1 MPETP
6 TSTAIFFRHLPKTAG
21 TSLITTLSNVYGD
34 GSCHRFHDISHGF
47 RKRFDGMLQERGD
60 TLSLITGHI
69 PLMVIE
75 DGACGTEF
83 TLLREPIARLLSM
96 RRFFEGLPSAE
107 RTRLGFG
114 ERVTVA
120 DLVTSRK
127 PEIYGQVRNGLIR
140 FFSGFPV
147 FGQPD
152 APEYWE
158 TVPAASAVN
167 ACNAVLERMAVGTVE
182 NMPAALRRIGHV
194 LRVPYDLETTIE
206 NATTD
211 RDDDVSLEDIRALVE
226 INAADIAVY
235 HLARKR
241 LSAWSPERG
250 HVCGG
255 DFDPRTLFDPQPGE
269 QYAPQEIPGRQGF
282 EMCSAHL
289 CWLGPANR
297 GRIHLAPSK
306 RPLALSLVL
315 YGVVPH
321 YPMEDIRV
329 TLDGRPWLRECR
341 RGAGHSVFAIATIP
355 PHANPLELTIVQP
368 CSVPV
373 PLVEPTSF
381 DKRSLGTA
389 LVMVAC
395 EAA

>member
-1 MPETP
+1 MPENP

-34 GSCHRFHDISHGF
+34 GFCHRFHDVGHGF
-47 RKRFDGMLQERGD
+47 RERFDGVLQERGD
-60 TLSLITGHI
+60 MLSLISGHV
-69 PLMVIE
+69 PLMII
-75 DGACGTEF
+75 GNGYCGREF

-96 RRFFEGLPSAE
+96 RRFFEGLPRAE
-107 RTRLGFG
+107 RARLGFG
-114 ERVTVA
+114 DRVTVA

-127 PEIYGQVRNGLIR
+127 PEVYGQVHNGLIR
-140 FFSGFPV
+140 FFSGFAA

-152 APEYWE
+152 TQEFWE
-158 TVPAASAVN
+158 TLPAASEVN
-167 ACNAVLERMAVGTVE
+167 ACNAMLERMAVGTVE
-182 NMPAALRRIGHV
+182 DMPSALRRIGHV
-194 LRVPYDLETTIE
+194 LRVPYDLETPTE
-206 NATTD
+206 NTTTD
-211 RDDDVSLEDIRALVE
+211 RDDDVSLDDIRLLVE
-226 INAADIAVY
+226 INTADIAVY

-241 LSAWSPERG
+241 LAAWSPERG

-289 CWLGPANR
+289 CWLGPADR
-297 GRIHLAPSK
+297 GRIHLAPST

-315 YGVVPH
+315 YGVVPN
-321 YPMEDIRV
+321 YPMEDVRV
-329 TLDGRPWLRECR
+329 TLDGRAWSRECR
-341 RGAGHSVFAIATIP
+341 RGAGHSVFVIATIP

-368 CSVPV
+368 CSMPV
-373 PLVEPTSF
+373 PLVEPASL
-381 DKRSLGTA
+381 DNRSLGTA
-389 LVMVAC
+389 LVMVVC